1 MMRGSLR
8 EARIA
13 WEAWRAGRGDG
24 DALAR
29 SQQARLADLVR
40 HARSGSPYYRR
51 LYRHLPPR
59 VTESQLLP
67 PVTKRDLMEHFD
79 EWVTDPEI
87 TLEGLRRDFLSDLS
101 LVGSLYLGR
110 YHVFTTSGTT
120 GEPAVLVHDRES
132 WLVSNLLTR
141 RFEPRVL
148 ARWSVVETVLRHG
161 LRGAALFATG
171 GHFAGPVMVEST
183 RRRSSLIARRVRV
196 CSVLRPTSQLVEELN
211 EFRPTALEGYPSAIA
226 LLAAEQK
233 AGRLRIHPFL
243 AIITGE
249 NLSPTVR
256 EEIETT
262 LGCQISNRYA
272 ASEVPGLAVQCAN
285 GSFHVNIDWYL
296 FEPVDE
302 DFRPVPAGVTSHT
315 VLVTNLA
322 NRVQPVIRYDLG
334 DRVEMGVAP
343 CACGGPLPVVK
354 VEGRTDEVLSF
365 ESPDGRAVRVL
376 PLALGAVVEETPGV
390 RRFQAIRTGPTTLTV
405 RLEMWPGAEPAEVWK
420 AVDQRLGEFL
430 AAQGTETVSIEHAQ
444 EVPAADARSGKFR
457 QVWSA

>member
-1 MMRGSLR
+1 MRGSLR
-8 EARIA
+8 VARIA
-13 WEAWRAGRGDG
+13 WDSWRAERGGDG
-24 DALAR
+24 AIAR
-29 SQQARLADLVR
+29 RQQARLADLVR
-40 HARSGSPYYRR
+40 YARSGSPYYRR
-51 LYRHLPPR
+51 LYRDLPSR
-59 VTESQLLP
+59 VTDSQLLP
-67 PVTKRDLMEHFD
+67 PVTKRDLMKHFD

-87 TLEGLRRDFLSDLS
+87 TLEGLRRDFLCDLS

-120 GEPAVLVHDRES
+120 GEPAVLVHDRQS
-132 WLVSNLLTR
+132 WMVSSLLTR

-148 ARWSVVETVLRHG
+148 ARWSVVRTVLRHG

-171 GHFAGPVMVEST
+171 GHFAGPVMVESA
-183 RRRSSLIARRVRV
+183 RRRSSLIARQLRV
-196 CSVLRPTSQLVEELN
+196 CSVLRPISQLVKELN
-211 EFRPTALEGYPSAIA
+211 EFQPTALEGYPSAIA

-233 AGRLRIHPFL
+233 AGRLRIHPCL

-249 NLSPTVR
+249 NLPLTVH

-262 LGCQISNRYA
+262 FGCQISNRYA
-272 ASEVPGLAVQCAN
+272 ASEVPGLAVQCAH

-302 DFRPVPAGVTSHT
+302 DFRPVPAGVMSHT

-334 DRVEMGVAP
+334 DRVEVALAP
-343 CACGGPLPVVK
+343 CACGSPLPVVK

-365 ESPDGRAVRVL
+365 ESADGRVVRVL
-376 PLALGAVVEETPGV
+376 PLALGAVIEETPGV
-390 RRFQAIRTGPTTLTV
+390 HRFQAIQTGPARLTV
-405 RLEMWPGAEPAEVWK
+405 RLEMWPEAEPAEVWK
-420 AVDQRLGEFL
+420 AVDRRLGEFL
-430 AAQGTETVSIEHAQ
+430 AAQGAETVSVEHARQ
-444 EVPAADARSGKFR
+444 VPAADARSGKFR